1 MSKALAVN
9 ATVSGRQRFFDFLY
23 KWGMLLTVVLLVA
36 VFGLASD
43 NFLDPFNIINIL
55 RSIAIVTVIAIGV
68 SISLTI
74 GGFDL
79 SVGSTASLANALVI
93 SLFVW
98 HGLGTTEAILITL
111 ALCTLVGLF
120 NAFLI
125 VVLRI
130 PDMLATLASLFVIQG
145 VAMTYSY
152 GGSITENMVLPS
164 GEMAE
169 GTIPAAF
176 GALGQVPTIVIIM
189 LVVTLVAQLAH
200 SEKLDGITLPE
211 PDVPPARHA
220 LADSAPRIVLND
232 GVVSYN
238 DRPVINHLSWTVN
251 PGEHWQIVGP
261 NGAGKSTLLSLVTGD
276 HPQGYSNDLTL
287 FGRRRGSGET
297 IWDIKKHI
305 GYVSSSLHL
314 DYRVSTNVRNVI
326 LSGYFD
332 SIGIYQAVSDKQHKL
347 VQQWLDILGIDKRT
361 ADAPFHS
368 LSWGQQR
375 LALIVR
381 ALVKHPTLLI
391 LDEPLQ
397 GLDPLNRQLV
407 RRFVDVLIGEGA
419 TQLLFVSHHAEDA
432 PDCITHRLAFVPS
445 GDGYTYQLGP
455 VA

>member
-189 LVVTLVAQLAH
+189 LVVTLVAQLA
-200 SEKLDGITLPE
+200 
-211 PDVPPARHA
+211 
-220 LADSAPRIVLND
+220 
-232 GVVSYN
+232 
-238 DRPVINHLSWTVN
+238 LSFTT
-251 PGEHWQIVGP
+251 H
-261 NGAGKSTLLSLVTGD
+261 
-276 HPQGYSNDLTL
+276 
-287 FGRRRGSGET
+287 GRRMYA
-297 IWDIKKHI
+297 I
-305 GYVSSSLHL
+305 GG
-314 DYRVSTNVRNVI
+314 NPE
-326 LSGYFD
+326 
-332 SIGIYQAVSDKQHKL
+332 A
-347 VQQWLDILGIDKRT
+347 
-361 ADAPFHS
+361 A
-368 LSWGQQR
+368 R
-375 LALIVR
+375 LAGVNVKR
-381 ALVKHPTLLI
+381 VLVS
-391 LDEPLQ
+391 
-397 GLDPLNRQLV
+397 V
-407 RRFVDVLIGEGA
+407 YVLIGCLAGLAGFILSARLGSAEAVAGISFELRVIASVVIGGTSLMGGYGRIGGTIIGSIIMGILINGLVLMNVSAYYQQIITGLIIVLAVAFDTYAKSRRGA
-419 TQLLFVSHHAEDA
+419 L
-432 PDCITHRLAFVPS
+432 
-445 GDGYTYQLGP
+445 
-455 VA
+455 

>member
-189 LVVTLVAQLAH
+189 LVVTLIAQLA
-200 SEKLDGITLPE
+200 
-211 PDVPPARHA
+211 
-220 LADSAPRIVLND
+220 
-232 GVVSYN
+232 
-238 DRPVINHLSWTVN
+238 LSFTT
-251 PGEHWQIVGP
+251 H
-261 NGAGKSTLLSLVTGD
+261 
-276 HPQGYSNDLTL
+276 
-287 FGRRRGSGET
+287 GRRMYAIGGNEAAAEVAGVNVHATKIRIYILASCMFGLAGCLLAAKSGGASVNTAMGYELDAIAAST
-297 IWDIKKHI
+297 I
-305 GYVSSSLHL
+305 GG
-314 DYRVSTNVRNVI
+314 VSTTGGVGTVPGVLVGVLVFELMKVALQFMNVN
-326 LSGYFD
+326 SSYT
-332 SIGIYQAVSDKQHKL
+332 Y
-347 VQQWLDILGIDKRT
+347 
-361 ADAPFHS
+361 
-368 LSWGQQR
+368 
-375 LALIVR
+375 IV
-381 ALVKHPTLLI
+381 
-391 LDEPLQ
+391 Q
-397 GLDPLNRQLV
+397 GLVIIVAVAIDIRKY
-407 RRFVDVLIGEGA
+407 
-419 TQLLFVSHHAEDA
+419 
-432 PDCITHRLAFVPS
+432 LAKK
-445 GDGYTYQLGP
+445 
-455 VA
+455 